1 MCISVC
7 KHTYLPACMFKLYVA
22 LRCVGVACACVHV
35 CVCLCGVV
43 CCGVVVLWCCGVV
56 VLWCCC
62 VVLCCVV
69 LCCVVCVCVCVCVIN
84 YINKRNTTARTYSS
98 GLIKITHP
106 GLQCVFRRL
115 THVREPENR
124 KQPREQTQEG
134 LTCHAQC
141 AGLLACTL
149 YIKLYTDLLGVV
161 GVGAGLASYHSSLRG
176 HSGANAGQLVQVR
189 RHRDRM
195 MQRVVYYGA
204 TIPHG
209 CRQETVD

>member
-1 MCISVC
+1 VC
-7 KHTYLPACMFKLYVA
+7 
-22 LRCVGVACACVHV
+22 
-35 CVCLCGVV
+35 
-43 CCGVVVLWCCGVV
+43 
-56 VLWCCC
+56 
-62 VVLCCVV
+62 
-69 LCCVVCVCVCVCVIN
+69 VCVCVCVCVIN